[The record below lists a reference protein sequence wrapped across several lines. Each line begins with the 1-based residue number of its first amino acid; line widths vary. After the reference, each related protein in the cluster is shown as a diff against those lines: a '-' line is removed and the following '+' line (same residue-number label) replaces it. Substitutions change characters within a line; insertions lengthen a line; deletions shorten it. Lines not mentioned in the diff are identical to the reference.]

1 MKNILVPVDL
11 SSFSNEVINQA
22 INLAKEI
29 NGKLTLLHVVSLD
42 IGFIIG
48 DMGYHY
54 LPELEETT
62 LHEDAKA
69 LNELELK
76 VREMG
81 VEVNSLVKQ
90 GIPVDT
96 ILEEAESLGI
106 DIIAIGSKGH
116 GTLYEAFVGSVCRD
130 VIKHSEIP
138 VYVIPHQK
146 KKKDI

>member
-11 SSFSNEVINQA
+11 SSFSNEVINHA
-22 INLAKEI
+22 IALAQDL

-69 LNELELK
+69 LKQLELK

-81 VEVNSLVKQ
+81 VEVASLVKQ

-96 ILEEAESLGI
+96 ILEEAETMQADL
-106 DIIAIGSKGH
+106 IAIGSKGH

-130 VIKHSEIP
+130 VIKNAEIP
-138 VYVIPHQK
+138 IYVIPHQK
-146 KKKDI
+146 KRK